1 GGPGSLAA
9 MVRAGGD
16 QEATQLLC
24 RVAAT
29 LHAKDPASKPAGI
42 VALEDWF
49 KELWPVADNR
59 GGLLRRAATTAK
71 RLLANQRDRV
81 VLHGDLHHDNVLDFG
96 DRGWL
101 AIDPKGL
108 YGE

>member
-1 GGPGSLAA
+1 
-9 MVRAGGD
+9 
-16 QEATQLLC
+16 
-24 RVAAT
+24 
-29 LHAKDPASKPAGI
+29 
-42 VALEDWF
+42 
-49 KELWPVADNR
+49 
-59 GGLLRRAATTAK
+59 RAATTAE

-108 YGE
+108 HGERTFDYVNLLRNPEDQTELAVARLAGRVELIAKIATVDITSLLEWTLAFTA